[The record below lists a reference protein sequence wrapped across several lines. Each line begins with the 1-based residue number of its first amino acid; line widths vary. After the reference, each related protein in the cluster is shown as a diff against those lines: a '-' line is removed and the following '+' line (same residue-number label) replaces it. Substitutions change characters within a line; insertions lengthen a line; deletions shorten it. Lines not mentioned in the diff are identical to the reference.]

1 MPGTVICDTYTSAFF
16 MLETI
21 KTRNVKKFNLSI
33 IRTDDRELGHG
44 NNITLP
50 CLFTSPL
57 CTRSGFS
64 CGIFL
69 MGMGHKRDG
78 WDISQPGRPGV
89 AIHLSIHPNLS

>member
-1 MPGTVICDTYTSAFF
+1 

-21 KTRNVKKFNLSI
+21 KTRNMKKFNLSI
-33 IRTDDRELGHG
+33 IRTDDRELGHS
-44 NNITLP
+44 NNITLH

-69 MGMGHKRDG
+69 MGMGHKHDG